1 MKYCYRVTELFPD
14 KLLILKENNRVTVS
28 NSNSIKDYIYIYTC
42 RI

>member
-1 MKYCYRVTELFPD
+1 MKMCYPVTGLFPD

-28 NSNSIKDYIYIYTC
+28 NSKYIKDYIYIYTC